1 MKFPV
6 NLLCLSL
13 LVFFTSCY
21 EEEQFP
27 ATPRIEFKN
36 IKFIDSST
44 NVDSLNLTFSFEDGD
59 ANLGFPENDFSPS
72 YDLFVDSEPKIL
84 TKSNIDES
92 VPPVYLA
99 PIVFKTVIPVRSL
112 GDDQNII
119 RVIDGSNTFPAFID
133 LSQTYNEDIVFECPN
148 IINQNL
154 SRFDTIGIAVYAFNQ
169 SDRSYEEIFTQSP
182 SALSAE
188 IPALFRATF
197 YNIFIQIEQQNIN
210 GVFEEID
217 FRSIFPVD
225 DCELGNFNGRIP
237 VFGDGDGES
246 GTITYSILSRGLSI
260 AFQDNLLRVRFS
272 IMDRVGN
279 RSNEVVTPSFR
290 ISEIAQ

>member
-1 MKFPV
+1 MKFLA

-21 EEEQFP
+21 KEEQFS

-36 IKFIDSST
+36 IEFIDSST

-59 ANLGFPENDFSPS
+59 ANIGFPENDFSPS

-84 TKSNIDES
+84 TRSNIDES

-99 PIVFKTVIPVRSL
+99 PVVFQTVRPIRRNE
-112 GDDQNII
+112 NII
-119 RVIDGSNTFPAFID
+119 TTGKGSTFPAFID
-133 LSQTYNEDIVFECPN
+133 LSQTYNEDIIFECPN

-154 SRFDTIGIAVYAFNQ
+154 SRFDTIGITVYAFDDSN
-169 SDRSYEEIFTQSP
+169 SFYEEIFTQNP
-182 SALSAE
+182 GDLSAE

-210 GVFEEID
+210 GVFEKID

-225 DCELGNFNGRIP
+225 NCELGNLNGRFP

-272 IMDRVGN
+272 IMDRTGN
-279 RSNEVVTPSFR
+279 LSNEVVTPSFR